1 MPQAPSYMTPG
12 SELDIASQQAQ
23 RQRQLAQ
30 TLREQS
36 MQPLQGQMAGQI
48 YVPPSWT
55 QGLAKLLQGYTA
67 NKTDAEAD
75 TKLQDARTAY
85 NTRNSAST
93 QALVDALSGTPA
105 QKAPEGSA
113 QFGDIMETPDTPAQP
128 PDINKALGV
137 ALGNQD
143 NPLLAGFAGKVLD
156 SKLSGLLPKTPKWEK
171 YEKPDGQGGMV
182 SGFVDINSQNP
193 LGTFQQGGAQP
204 ARREFVNGQG
214 VNPYTGEAQGPA
226 IPKQADAA
234 NPRTELLV
242 DDGTG
247 KLIPNKPLIEAR
259 GQIAERGKTS
269 ITNNVNTDKSYFGNV
284 AEGLAKQ
291 DVTAIDAGKGA
302 PQRIQTAMAVKELL
316 KKNPITGTGAEA
328 RLSLNKALATAG
340 IIDGTNVKDTETLAS
355 LLASQTMDAIAG
367 SGLGSGQGFTDKDR
381 QFLERAKSG
390 NIELNAGTIGRL
402 ADLNER
408 AGRASIKRANSVIGN
423 LRKSGKMGN
432 VPFEDIPEPTSGGPV
447 FKVLG
452 KE

>member
-1 MPQAPSYMTPG
+1 MQAPSYMTPG
-12 SELDIASQQAQ
+12 SDFDLANQQAQ

-30 TLREQS
+30 MLREQS
-36 MQPLQGQMAGQI
+36 AQPLQGQMAGQM

-67 NKTDAEAD
+67 RKTDEAAD

-93 QALVDALSGTPA
+93 QALVDALSGTPG

-156 SKLSGLLPKTPKWEK
+156 SKLSGLLPKAPKWEK
-171 YEKPDGQGGMV
+171 YEKPDGRGGMV

-204 ARREFVNGQG
+204 AKREFVNGQG
-214 VNPYTGEAQGPA
+214 VNPYTGDAQGPA

-247 KLIPNKPLIEAR
+247 KLVPNKPLIDAR
-259 GQIAERGKTS
+259 GQIAERGRTS
-269 ITNNVNTDKSYFGNV
+269 ITNSVNTGQKGFDNTLKLRGDFRSEPIYKAHQDVQSAYSQISTSLKQASPAGDLAGATKLMKILDPGSVVRESELGMAMAASGMLDRIENYAQNV
-284 AEGLAKQ
+284 IKGTKLTPTQRKDFQNLADTLYAESAKQ
-291 DVTAIDAGKGA
+291 YNAKRSEYKG
-302 PQRIQTAMAVKELL
+302 
-316 KKNPITGTGAEA
+316 
-328 RLSLNKALATAG
+328 
-340 IIDGTNVKDTETLAS
+340 
-355 LLASQTMDAIAG
+355 IA
-367 SGLGSGQGFTDKDR
+367 DR
-381 QFLERAKSG
+381 
-390 NIELNAGTIGRL
+390 NELNSVDVVG
-402 ADLNER
+402 NEVSMPKPP
-408 AGRASIKRANSVIGN
+408 AV
-423 LRKSGKMGN
+423 
-432 VPFEDIPEPTSGGPV
+432 DIDSLV
-447 FKVLG
+447 NKYRS
-452 KE
+452 K

>member
-1 MPQAPSYMTPG
+1 MPQAPSYMSPG
-12 SELDIASQQAQ
+12 SEFDLANQQAN

-30 TLREQS
+30 MLREQS
-36 MQPLQGQMAGQI
+36 AQPLQGQMAGQI

-67 NKTDAEAD
+67 RKTDEAAD

-156 SKLSGLLPKTPKWEK
+156 SKLSGLLPKMPKWEK
-171 YEKPDGQGGMV
+171 YEKPDGRGGMV

-204 ARREFVNGQG
+204 AKREFVNGQG
-214 VNPYTGEAQGPA
+214 VNPYTGDAQGPA

-247 KLIPNKPLIEAR
+247 KLVPNKPLIAAKGE
-259 GQIAERGKTS
+259 IADRGKTT
-269 ITNNVNTDKSYFGNV
+269 ITNSVNTGQKGFDNTLKLRGDFRSEPIYKAHQDVQSAYSQISTSLKQASPAGDLAGATKLMKILDPGSVVRESELGMAMAASGMLDRIENYAQNV
-284 AEGLAKQ
+284 LKGTKLTPTQRKDFQSLADTLYAESAKQ
-291 DVTAIDAGKGA
+291 YNSKRNEYKG
-302 PQRIQTAMAVKELL
+302 
-316 KKNPITGTGAEA
+316 
-328 RLSLNKALATAG
+328 
-340 IIDGTNVKDTETLAS
+340 
-355 LLASQTMDAIAG
+355 IA
-367 SGLGSGQGFTDKDR
+367 DR
-381 QFLERAKSG
+381 
-390 NIELNAGTIGRL
+390 NELNSVDVVGNEVSMPKPAA
-402 ADLNER
+402 ADIDSLVNKYR
-408 AGRASIKRANSVIGN
+408 SK
-423 LRKSGKMGN
+423 
-432 VPFEDIPEPTSGGPV
+432 
-447 FKVLG
+447 
-452 KE
+452 

>member
-1 MPQAPSYMTPG
+1 MPQAPSYMSPG
-12 SELDIASQQAQ
+12 SEFDLANQQAN

-30 TLREQS
+30 MLREQS
-36 MQPLQGQMAGQI
+36 AQPLQGQMAGQI

-67 NKTDAEAD
+67 RKTDEAAD

-171 YEKPDGQGGMV
+171 YEKPDGRGGMV

-204 ARREFVNGQG
+204 AKREFVNGQG
-214 VNPYTGEAQGPA
+214 VNPYTGDAQGPA
-226 IPKQADAA
+226 IPKQADAP
-234 NPRTELLV
+234 NLGTNLV
-242 DDGTG
+242 IPGPDGSM
-247 KLIPNKPLIEAR
+247 IPNAPLIDAR
-259 GQIAERGKTS
+259 KQIAASGKTS
-269 ITNNVNTDKSYFGNV
+269 ITNNLSTAGPLAFEKQI
-284 AEGLAKQ
+284 AELDAKKL
-291 DVTAIDAGKGA
+291 DEW
-302 PQRIQTAMAVKELL
+302 RS
-316 KKNPITGTGAEA
+316 GAEA
-328 RLSLNKALATAG
+328 ANDTIGVVQSLRDAEKRGAYSGGGSNAKLAAAK
-340 IIDGTNVKDTETLAS
+340 IIN
-355 LLASQTMDAIAG
+355 
-367 SGLGSGQGFTDKDR
+367 GFTGVEPQNMVGSELYNAEASKLVLAKIKMLGANPSNADR
-381 QFLERAKSG
+381 DFIEKTVPQLSNSSQARKAMADFMEKKAK
-390 NIELNAGTIGRL
+390 
-402 ADLNER
+402 
-408 AGRASIKRANSVIGN
+408 ASISIYKRADEHA
-423 LRKSGKMGN
+423 RKNGGLKGFDMFQQGGAEKAGGWS
-432 VPFEDIPEPTSGGPV
+432 IEPV
-447 FKVLG
+447 N
-452 KE
+452 

>member
-156 SKLSGLLPKTPKWEK
+156 SKVNSLLPKTPKWEK

-182 SGFVDINSQNP
+182 SGFVDVNSPNP

-204 ARREFVNGQG
+204 AKREFVNGQG
-214 VNPYTGEAQGPA
+214 VNPYTGDAQGPA
-226 IPKQADAA
+226 IPKQADAP

-247 KLIPNKPLIEAR
+247 KLVPNKPLIDAR

-269 ITNNVNTDKSYFGNV
+269 ITNSVNTGQKGFDNTLKLRGDFRSEPIYKAHQDVQSAYSQISSALKQASPAGDLAGATKLMKILDPGSVVRESELGMAMAASGMLDRIENYAKNV
-284 AEGLAKQ
+284 VNGTKLTPTQRKDFQSLADTLYAESAKQ
-291 DVTAIDAGKGA
+291 YNAKRNEYKG
-302 PQRIQTAMAVKELL
+302 
-316 KKNPITGTGAEA
+316 
-328 RLSLNKALATAG
+328 
-340 IIDGTNVKDTETLAS
+340 
-355 LLASQTMDAIAG
+355 IA
-367 SGLGSGQGFTDKDR
+367 DR
-381 QFLERAKSG
+381 
-390 NIELNAGTIGRL
+390 NELNATDVVG
-402 ADLNER
+402 NEV
-408 AGRASIKRANSVIGN
+408 AMPKPA
-423 LRKSGKMGN
+423 
-432 VPFEDIPEPTSGGPV
+432 PTDIDSLV
-447 FKVLG
+447 NKYRS
-452 KE
+452 K

>member
-1 MPQAPSYMTPG
+1 MAQAPSYMAPG
-12 SELDIASQQAQ
+12 SEFELANQQAQ

-30 TLREQS
+30 TLREQAT
-36 MQPLQGQMAGQI
+36 QPLQGQMAGQM

-55 QGLAKLLQGYTA
+55 QGLAQLLKGYTA
-67 NKTDAEAD
+67 RKTDEAAD

-93 QALVDALSGTPA
+93 QALVDALSGTPG

-182 SGFVDINSQNP
+182 SGFVDVNSPQP
-193 LGTFQQGGAQP
+193 LSTFQRGGAQP
-204 ARREFVNGQG
+204 AKPEAVNGQF
-214 VNPYTGEAQGPA
+214 VNPYTVAPGTV

-247 KLIPNKPLIEAR
+247 KLIPNAPLIDAR
-259 GQIAERGKTS
+259 KQIAASGKTS

-316 KKNPITGTGAEA
+316 KKNPMTGTGAEA

-355 LLASQTMDAIAG
+355 LLASQTMDAISG